1 MRKMDFQRHLL
12 VLFVVLIIAMVQAL
26 AKDVIDRLRQ
36 KMQLNKEVIDC
47 YTKIFSRF
55 DKDGNGAIVTDEL
68 RRAWRK
74 LGKRPTEIELQDMMD
89 IFDANGNGTVELSEF
104 LATIAKKMEPTE
116 ENQSFFFNFYDIN
129 GDGGVDLKELR
140 KVNSFLRLKYPAKK
154 MMKEYDLDGDGK
166 ISEDEY
172 GQRG

>member
-1 MRKMDFQRHLL
+1 MDFQRHLL

-26 AKDVIDRLRQ
+26 AKDVVDRLRQ
-36 KMQLNKEVIDC
+36 KMQLNKVEIDC

-55 DKDGNGAIVTDEL
+55 DKDGDGAIATNEL
-68 RRAWRK
+68 SRAWRK
-74 LGKRPTEIELQDMMD
+74 LGKKATKIELQDMMD

-140 KVNSFLRLKYPAKK
+140 KVNSFLSLKYSAKE
-154 MMKEYDLDGDGK
+154 MMKAYDLDGDGK